1 MYNFVFKQ
9 EFLAAG
15 GKSSKV
21 NVVGKFSKSGGEDL
35 LKLSKAQSK
44 EVKGK
49 LGSSRPSVR
58 INKETLQKRQR
69 VEPRVKEE
77 GEISPE
83 SEHERYRQFKEEKWR
98 EWCAEEMDGEKQTLK
113 LLEELQTTS
122 EDLPKEKVNFLLY
135 KFPHHCS
142 FLCFITIIFYT

>member
-1 MYNFVFKQ
+1 M
-9 EFLAAG
+9 ASG

-21 NVVGKFSKSGGEDL
+21 NVASKLPKSGGEDL
-35 LKLSKAQSK
+35 LKFSKARSK
-44 EVKGK
+44 EVQGK
-49 LGSSRPSVR
+49 IGSSRSSAR
-58 INKETLQKRQR
+58 TNKETLQKRQR

-122 EDLPKEKVNFLLY
+122 EDLPKEKVNPHPLQCSLLY
-135 KFPHHCS
+135 DQYI
-142 FLCFITIIFYT
+142 LY